1 MGGGALLVHQSDRV
15 HKCWNID
22 ACIRLTTIY
31 KYKKKM
37 YWSHSDYSIDIF
49 TALAEALADDKLAI
63 SIIGS
68 LHKHKRLWQVPLW
81 V

>member
-1 MGGGALLVHQSDRV
+1 
-15 HKCWNID
+15 
-22 ACIRLTTIY
+22 
-31 KYKKKM
+31 M
-37 YWSHSDYSIDIF
+37 YWSHSDYSINIF
-49 TALAEALADDKLAI
+49 TALPEALADDKLAI